1 MNILN
6 IKKSYINN
14 TLTPRALMSQIK
26 ERIEAHEENPI
37 WIYTLSE
44 SELEPYLE
52 RLESCD
58 PGSLPL
64 YGIPFAIKDNIDL
77 KGIPTTAACADYS
90 YIPEASAFVV
100 NCLIEAGAIPVG
112 KTNLDQF
119 ATGLVGTR
127 SPYGACQNSIDPE
140 YISGGSS
147 SGSAI
152 SVALDM
158 AVFSLGTDT
167 AGSGRVP
174 AAFNNL
180 VGLKPSKG
188 LLSTTGVV
196 PACRSLDCVSIFAK
210 STEDT
215 QKVFD
220 VAASFDAEDPYSRM
234 MPEREK
240 TAPTAF
246 RFAIPKK
253 DQLKFFGDIE
263 AEALYKEA
271 VKTFEQM
278 GGTAIEIDFSPML
291 EAANL
296 LYYGPWVAERY
307 VAVKEMIETK
317 PESFIDVTKTI
328 IESGK
333 TKSAEDYFNAEY
345 KIKAYKR
352 QADLLMADIDFA
364 LTPTTGTIY
373 TIDEVNADPI
383 QLNTN
388 LGYYTNFM
396 NLLDFS
402 AYAVPAGFRKNG
414 LPFGV
419 TLFADAFEDQKLLQ
433 IGESYIQKASHGK

>member
-1 MNILN
+1 M
-6 IKKSYINN
+6 
-14 TLTPRALMSQIK
+14 
-26 ERIEAHEENPI
+26 
-37 WIYTLSE
+37 
-44 SELEPYLE
+44 
-52 RLESCD
+52 
-58 PGSLPL
+58 
-64 YGIPFAIKDNIDL
+64 
-77 KGIPTTAACADYS
+77 
-90 YIPEASAFVV
+90 V
-100 NCLIEAGAIPVG
+100 
-112 KTNLDQF
+112 
-119 ATGLVGTR
+119 
-127 SPYGACQNSIDPE
+127 
-140 YISGGSS
+140 
-147 SGSAI
+147 
-152 SVALDM
+152 
-158 AVFSLGTDT
+158 VFSLGTDT

-188 LLSTTGVV
+188 VLSTSGVV

-210 STEDT
+210 TTEDT

-220 VAASFDAEDPYSRM
+220 IAASFDELDPYSRP
-234 MPEREK
+234 MPVMEK
-240 TAPTAF
+240 TLPSSF
-246 RFAIPKK
+246 RFAIPKEE
-253 DQLKFFGDIE
+253 QLKFFGDIE
-263 AEALYKEA
+263 AQVLYRKA
-271 VKTFEQM
+271 VKTFEEM
-278 GGTAIEIDFSPML
+278 GGTAVEIDFSPML

-296 LYYGPWVAERY
+296 LYYGPWVTERY

-317 PESFIDVTKTI
+317 PESFIEVTRTI

-345 KIKAYKR
+345 KIKGYKR
-352 QADLLMADIDFA
+352 QADLLMKDIDFA

-373 TIDEVNADPI
+373 TVDEVNADPI

-419 TLFADAFEDQKLLQ
+419 TLFADAFEDRKLLQ